1 MNPLKEAQASLPTER
16 VEVRPG
22 RVLAVH
28 HRAGRFIHG
37 RPGDVV
43 IFVHGSCASM
53 VHWRAQIEH
62 FQAAGFAIVAYDF
75 LGCGRSAKPHGW
87 DAYAFDELYQDLVAV
102 ARRYGAGETSSRRN
116 FVLAH
121 SMGCSL
127 ALRLAAEWGTNGVS
141 VAALALLGAT
151 DVVPAAAAS
160 PIFRLPL
167 CLLDRMQPLLS
178 AGFEVRALHEETR
191 KGKTAAHRSLLELSK
206 ACSGAN
212 PMFMCK
218 AYYRQLEVP
227 TAHQLA
233 LVRAPALLLCGEL
246 DLFVP
251 LDSSTRLQAL
261 LPSAELQ
268 LLPRTAHQMM
278 QEQPEAV
285 NAALDAFFSSCGH
298 SSGSSNSVLHPP
310 PPY

>member
-1 MNPLKEAQASLPTER
+1 M
-16 VEVRPG
+16 
-22 RVLAVH
+22 
-28 HRAGRFIHG
+28 
-37 RPGDVV
+37 
-43 IFVHGSCASM
+43 
-53 VHWRAQIEH
+53 
-62 FQAAGFAIVAYDF
+62 
-75 LGCGRSAKPHGW
+75 
-87 DAYAFDELYQDLVAV
+87 AV

-121 SMGCSL
+121 SLGCSL

-160 PIFRLPL
+160 PLFRLPL
-167 CLLDRMQPLLS
+167 CLLDRLQPLLS

-206 ACSGAN
+206 ACNGAN

-233 LVRAPALLLCGEL
+233 LVRAPALLLCGEQ
-246 DLFVP
+246 DLLVP

-268 LLPRTAHQMM
+268 VLPRTAHQMM

-285 NAALDAFFSSCGH
+285 HAAGRRSPLPPLPPSPPCPPSSLGL
-298 SSGSSNSVLHPP
+298 GRRRWPLALGPALRTVQRRARRGAGQKGEGEGRG
-310 PPY
+310 

>member
-1 MNPLKEAQASLPTER
+1 M
-16 VEVRPG
+16 
-22 RVLAVH
+22 
-28 HRAGRFIHG
+28 
-37 RPGDVV
+37 
-43 IFVHGSCASM
+43 
-53 VHWRAQIEH
+53 
-62 FQAAGFAIVAYDF
+62 
-75 LGCGRSAKPHGW
+75 
-87 DAYAFDELYQDLVAV
+87 AV

-285 NAALDAFFSSCGH
+285 HAAGRRSPLPPLPPS
-298 SSGSSNSVLHPP
+298 PP
-310 PPY
+310 PPSSLGLGAAAGLWLWGLPSARCRGGRDAARDRRGRGRGRGRGVRGLGRGFRGPTCLAPVAP